1 MPTALSCTGDT
12 GQLREARRKP
22 TFQMEE
28 TWVAFKRLE
37 QRRKPDFREGT
48 EPLGKTDLGEVDRKC
63 GKPREKLKRM
73 KTRTDGGEG

>member
-1 MPTALSCTGDT
+1 M
-12 GQLREARRKP
+12 
-22 TFQMEE
+22 
-28 TWVAFKRLE
+28 E